1 MCVLCRDTFSRSD
14 ILKRHFQKCSVRRGN
29 PAGLSHLSS
38 PAAHLKKSQA
48 GNAKSGPD
56 QGSTASTP
64 TTGTMVNGGFPSTT
78 MGMGSAPSSATHYS
92 DAPPMPYNM
101 AAAPAGNMQRPA
113 ADQSFGSTSQSS
125 VGPTA
130 NGSWS
135 MHNPKPNPML
145 FHSNPASPDQFG
157 LASNNT
163 DDKRNVMAN
172 PHQQPGEEWMFHG
185 PNDGYMNPMFST
197 NMGPGYEHPHNGV
210 KKEYD
215 HHDGNPS
222 EYYIPST
229 NLGADG
235 TLGPPPPLP
244 PFSSSLGFLR
254 CQKIMHCNLKWND
267 LLTFTSLVEYR
278 NPSKT
283 DKIIFKHG
291 HS

>member
-1 MCVLCRDTFSRSD
+1 
-14 ILKRHFQKCSVRRGN
+14 
-29 PAGLSHLSS
+29 
-38 PAAHLKKSQA
+38 
-48 GNAKSGPD
+48 
-56 QGSTASTP
+56 
-64 TTGTMVNGGFPSTT
+64 
-78 MGMGSAPSSATHYS
+78 MGVGSAPGSATHYS
-92 DAPPMPYNM
+92 DAPPMPYNL

-113 ADQSFGSTSQSS
+113 SDQSFGPTSQSS

-215 HHDGNPS
+215 HHDGNAS

-229 NLGADG
+229 SLGADG
-235 TLGPPPPLP
+235 TLGLP
-244 PFSSSLGFLR
+244 SPFSPLGVLTRRKMTR
-254 CQKIMHCNLKWND
+254 CDSKWND
-267 LLTFTSLVEYR
+267 LLTFASLAEYR
-278 NPSKT
+278 NSSKAN
-283 DKIIFKHG
+283 KIIFKHE